1 MTKKILY
8 QNLKQVFKKIF
19 KIDTN
24 KISSK
29 SSSKTIA
36 NWDSISHV
44 NLILEIKKK
53 FNIKIK
59 PDDAFKLNNVDAILK
74 YLKKYTNQ

>member
-29 SSSKTIA
+29 A
-36 NWDSISHV
+36 
-44 NLILEIKKK
+44 L
-53 FNIKIK
+53 
-59 PDDAFKLNNVDAILK
+59 AKLLQIG
-74 YLKKYTNQ
+74 TQ

>member
-29 SSSKTIA
+29 SSSKTI
-36 NWDSISHV
+36 
-44 NLILEIKKK
+44 EIG
-53 FNIKIK
+53 
-59 PDDAFKLNNVDAILK
+59 
-74 YLKKYTNQ
+74 TQ